1 MAVVDERPAPGLLDA
16 DVASPVA
23 RPVPDATASRRPR
36 LPRLPRVVRVP
47 RAAAWG
53 LIAVVALYFAVPMIA
68 SLQYSVWLP
77 NRGWTFAAYLDA
89 FSSNGV
95 MTALVFSV
103 GLALVSVA
111 GLVGLLVP
119 TMVYVH
125 LRAPRFRTLV
135 EVICTLPLVIP
146 GIALVAGIT
155 ATLKYGS
162 SFGRGSAP
170 AAVSQF
176 LQHPSFPIVL
186 VGTYIVM
193 LLPFTYR
200 VLDAALTAVPL
211 RTLMEGARSLGAPTR
226 TAMVTV
232 LLPNIVPALWFCLF
246 FGLSAGMAE
255 YTVSATLGYH
265 TLSVELLTLAGNN
278 FRSSISLSLL
288 VTLLSWALM
297 IVVMLSATRA
307 TKARKVQP

>member
-1 MAVVDERPAPGLLDA
+1 MAVVDERPVQAP
-16 DVASPVA
+16 VVVPPVTD
-23 RPVPDATASRRPR
+23 PVPDPTDAPSSGRRRPSR
-36 LPRLPRVVRVP
+36 IPRV
-47 RAAAWG
+47 AAWG
-53 LIAVVALYFAVPMIA
+53 LIGLVALYLAVPMIA
-68 SLQYSVWLP
+68 SMHYSVWMP
-77 NRGWTFAAYLDA
+77 NRGWTFAAYADA
-89 FSSNGV
+89 FSSSGV
-95 MTALVFSV
+95 MKALVFSV
-103 GLALVSVA
+103 GLSLVAVA

-119 TMVYVH
+119 TMVYVQ

-155 ATLKYGS
+155 ATLKFGA
-162 SFGRGSAP
+162 SFGRGSVP
-170 AAVSQF
+170 AAISQF
-176 LQHPSFPIVL
+176 LQNPTFPIVL
-186 VGTYIVM
+186 VGSYIVV

-226 TAMVTV
+226 TALVTV
-232 LLPNIVPALWFCLF
+232 LLPNIIPALWFCLF
-246 FGLSAGMAE
+246 FGLSAGLAE
-255 YTVSATLGYH
+255 YTISATLGYH

>member
-1 MAVVDERPAPGLLDA
+1 MAVVDQRPASSRTAPH
-16 DVASPVA
+16 VVPPV
-23 RPVPDATASRRPR
+23 DDPR
-36 LPRLPRVVRVP
+36 TPPTGPRLPRVPRFVRLP
-47 RAAAWG
+47 RVAAWG
-53 LIAVVALYFAVPMIA
+53 LIALVALYLAVPMIA
-68 SLQYSVWLP
+68 SMHYSVWMP
-77 NRGWTFAAYLDA
+77 NQGWTFTAFLDA
-89 FSSNGV
+89 FSSKGV
-95 MTALVFSV
+95 MKSLAFSV
-103 GLALVSVA
+103 VLSLVSVA
-111 GLVGLLVP
+111 GLVALLVP

-155 ATLKYGS
+155 AVLKYGA
-162 SFGRGSAP
+162 SFGRGSGP
-170 AAVSQF
+170 AALSQF
-176 LQHPSFPIVL
+176 LQNPTFPIVL
-186 VGTYIVM
+186 VGSYIVV

-226 TAMVTV
+226 TAMVTA

-255 YTVSATLGYH
+255 YTISATLGYH

-288 VTLLSWALM
+288 VTLLSWVLM
-297 IVVMLSATRA
+297 IIVMLSATRA

>member
-1 MAVVDERPAPGLLDA
+1 MAVLDERPVVVGFDTTPGAPAGVEPA
-16 DVASPVA
+16 PAVAGPSPGPA
-23 RPVPDATASRRPR
+23 RTPR
-36 LPRLPRVVRVP
+36 FGVP
-47 RAAAWG
+47 RIAAWG
-53 LIAVVALYFAVPMIA
+53 IIVVAVAYVTIPMVA
-68 SLQYSVWLP
+68 SMQYSIWMP

-89 FSSNGV
+89 FSSSGV

-103 GLALVSVA
+103 GLSLVSVA
-111 GLVGLLVP
+111 GLVALLVP

-146 GIALVAGIT
+146 GIALVAGLT
-155 ATLKYGS
+155 ATLKYGA

-176 LQHPSFPIVL
+176 LQNPSFPIVL
-186 VGTYIVM
+186 VGSYIVV

-200 VLDAALTAVPL
+200 VLDAALSAVPL
-211 RTLMEGARSLGAPTR
+211 RTLMESARSLGAPTR

-232 LLPNIVPALWFCLF
+232 LAPNIGAALWFCLF
-246 FGLSAGMAE
+246 FGLSAGLAE
-255 YTVSATLGYH
+255 YTISATLGYH

-307 TKARKVQP
+307 TKARKVLP